1 MIAFRVVLTAMLLSL
16 TAAANATES
25 SSELAAAQERLRDGD
40 LDGAL
45 SCLEPLLGLDRP
57 NDASQRL
64 ARALASRILHSRG
77 EEHFRQGRISAS
89 IADFDRQIQ
98 LEPQREAEHWQ
109 RGIALYYAG
118 DFAAGAQQFKL
129 HQTVNPQDVENAAW
143 HFQCES
149 RCSHATFEEARER
162 LIQVT
167 RDSRAPMSQ
176 IHQMFAGLMTPEEV
190 LQVGEQAGGEA
201 QFYADLYVGLYYEA
215 LGRDAESLQ
224 LMRNAADNPAARDS
238 YMGDVA
244 RVHVALRTDAT
255 EKEDADATKSEETR
269 KILLLAGE
277 PSHGYGAHDHWAGCN
292 LLAQSLNNSGL
303 PIEAQVYRSGWPRD
317 AKAFDGVDCVVMYGD
332 GGGGHMVTAHLK
344 ELDALAKR
352 GVGIVCLHYAV
363 EAPKGPTGDKF
374 LEWIGGYF
382 EADWSVNPH
391 WTAHFNDLPEHQ
403 ITRGVKPFEINDEWY
418 YHMRFR
424 DEMRNVT
431 PILTALPPAE
441 TLSRPD
447 GSHSGNPAVRAAIK
461 RGEPQH
467 VAWAVVRDD
476 GGRGFGFTGGHVHW
490 NWSDP
495 NFRKLV
501 LNAIVW
507 SAGVEV
513 PPEGVSDQPKTL
525 ADLEA
530 NPDEEIPA
538 DFNREE
544 IRKSFSLPPDVAVR
558 Q

>member
-1 MIAFRVVLTAMLLSL
+1 MIAFRVVLIAVLFSL
-16 TAAANATES
+16 TAMASAK
-25 SSELAAAQERLRDGD
+25 ELPPQLTTAEERLRDGD

-45 SCLEPLLGLDRP
+45 ECLEPLLELDRP
-57 NDASQRL
+57 NDTSQAL
-64 ARALASRILHSRG
+64 VSALAAHILHLRG
-77 EEHFRQGRISAS
+77 EEHFRQGRISQA

-98 LEPQREAEHWQ
+98 LQPQREAEHWQ

-118 DFAAGAQQFKL
+118 DFEAGAQQFKL

-143 HFQCES
+143 HFLCES
-149 RCSHATFEEARER
+149 RCSQATVQDAREG

-167 RDSRAPMSQ
+167 RDPRAPMSQ
-176 IHQMFAGLMTPEEV
+176 IQQLFAGLMTPEEV
-190 LQVGEQAGGEA
+190 LQIGEKAGGEA
-201 QFYADLYVGLYYEA
+201 KFYADLYAGLYYEA
-215 LGRDAESLQ
+215 LGRDAKSLP

-244 RVHVALRTDAT
+244 RVHVALRTEAN
-255 EKEDADATKSEETR
+255 EKENSDATKSEEIR

-303 PIEAQVYRSGWPRD
+303 PIEATVYRSGWPRD
-317 AKAFDGVDCVVMYGD
+317 AKAFDDVNCVVMYGD
-332 GGGGHMVTAHLK
+332 GGGGHMVTSHLK
-344 ELDALAKR
+344 ELEALAKQ

-382 EADWSVNPH
+382 ETDWSVNPH
-391 WTAHFNDLPEHQ
+391 WTAHFDDLPDHQ

-424 DEMRNVT
+424 DGMRNVT
-431 PILTALPPAE
+431 PILTDLPPVE

-447 GSHSGNPAVRAAIK
+447 GSHSGNPAVRAAIE

-490 NWSDP
+490 NWSNP

-525 ADLEA
+525 ADMEA
-530 NPDEEIPA
+530 NSDEEIPA
-538 DFNREE
+538 DFDREE
-544 IRKSFSLPPDVAVR
+544 IRKSYSLPADVAVG

>member
-1 MIAFRVVLTAMLLSL
+1 MIAFRVALTIMLLIL
-16 TAAANATES
+16 TAAANATEP
-25 SSELAAAQERLRDGD
+25 ELTTAEERLRDGD

-45 SCLEPLLGLDRP
+45 DCLEPLLELDRP
-57 NDASQRL
+57 NDTS
-64 ARALASRILHSRG
+64 RALVSALAARILHLRG
-77 EEHFRQGRISAS
+77 EEHFRQGCISAS

-98 LEPQREAEHWQ
+98 LQPQREAEHWQ

-118 DFAAGAQQFKL
+118 EFEAGAQQFKL

-143 HFQCES
+143 HFLCAS
-149 RCSHATFEEARER
+149 RCSQATVEDAREG

-167 RDSRAPMSQ
+167 RDPRAPMSQ
-176 IHQMFAGLMTPEEV
+176 IQQMFAGLMTPEEV
-190 LQVGEQAGGEA
+190 VQVGEKAGGEA
-201 QFYADLYVGLYYEA
+201 KFYADLYAGLYYEA
-215 LGRDAESLQ
+215 LGSDAESMK

-244 RVHVALRTDAT
+244 RVHVALRSKTN
-255 EKEDADATKSEETR
+255 EKESSDAAKS
-269 KILLLAGE
+269 KAMHKVLLLAGE

-292 LLAQSLNNSGL
+292 LLAQSLNNAGL
-303 PIEAQVYRSGWPRD
+303 PIEAQVHRSGWPRD
-317 AKAFDGVDCVVMYGD
+317 AKAFDDVDCVVMYGD
-332 GGGGHMVTAHLK
+332 GGGGHMVTPHLK
-344 ELDALAKR
+344 ELDAVAKQ

-382 EADWSVNPH
+382 ETDWSVNPH
-391 WTAHFNDLPEHQ
+391 WTAHFRDLPIHP

-431 PILTALPPAE
+431 PILTDLPPVE

-447 GSHSGNPAVRAAIK
+447 GSHSGNPAVRAAIE

-525 ADLEA
+525 ADMEA
-530 NPDEEIPA
+530 NSDEKIPA
-538 DFNREE
+538 DFDREE
-544 IRKSFSLPPDVAVR
+544 IRKSYSLPADVVVG